1 MSYTE
6 EAKKDKTLS
15 HNLTLILHLFLRV
28 ILVCILSIMASAV
41 AATAPM
47 FLNPLLGLLYLFAI
61 IYFFTFTCNFE
72 GTRDRNKVE
81 TGLIRENKGKGFLC
95 SGVLVS
101 TMIIVGAIPTFWG
114 TETIFTKIVSVIYY
128 ILSMSVWNLVEI
140 FTSGAE
146 NSMVRFIIYATV
158 YIICFILAGV
168 GYRLGYENKHPFKPL
183 ADKFSSWK
191 N

>member
-1 MSYTE
+1 M
-6 EAKKDKTLS
+6 
-15 HNLTLILHLFLRV
+15 LHLFLRV

-47 FLNPLLGLLYLFAI
+47 FLNPLLGALYLFAI
-61 IYFFTFTCNFE
+61 TYFFAFTCNFE

-101 TMIIVGAIPTFWG
+101 TMIIIGAIPTFFG
-114 TETIFTKIVSVIYY
+114 TEVLFTKILSVIYY
-128 ILSMSVWNLVEI
+128 VLSMSVWNLVEI
-140 FTSGAE
+140 FTSGAG
-146 NSMVRFIIYATV
+146 NSLVRFIIYAVV
-158 YIICFILAGV
+158 YLICFILGGV
-168 GYRLGYENKHPFKPL
+168 GYKLGYENKHPFKPI